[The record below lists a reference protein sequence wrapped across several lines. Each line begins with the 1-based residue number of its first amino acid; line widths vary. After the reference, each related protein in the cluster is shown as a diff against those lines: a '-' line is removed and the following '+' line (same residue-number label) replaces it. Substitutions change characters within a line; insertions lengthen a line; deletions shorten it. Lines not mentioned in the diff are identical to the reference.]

1 MLFVFHKIVPRDTRK
16 DQERGETKMWCWCIF
31 CNGNVEM
38 VSLSIGNQGMIEVGL
53 IYLLCT
59 YLNFKPEK
67 PLLWDQTK
75 Y

>member
-1 MLFVFHKIVPRDTRK
+1 
-16 DQERGETKMWCWCIF
+16 MWCIS
-31 CNGNVEM
+31 CNRDVEK

>member
-1 MLFVFHKIVPRDTRK
+1 
-16 DQERGETKMWCWCIF
+16 MWCIS
-31 CNGNVEM
+31 CNRNVEK

-67 PLLWDQTK
+67 LLLWDQVFARGVGVAN
-75 Y
+75 YSRYFDNSCSR

>member
-1 MLFVFHKIVPRDTRK
+1 MPKNTRK
-16 DQERGETKMWCWCIF
+16 EEERGETKMWCIS
-31 CNGNVEM
+31 CNRNVEK
-38 VSLSIGNQGMIEVGL
+38 VSLSIENQGMIEVDL

-59 YLNFKPEK
+59 YLNFKPDK